1 MKNKIF
7 NKELLK
13 DYGVSLLAGSLTA
26 FGLHYFSQQSGF
38 VPGGISGLAFILS
51 WFTPNLSGASGI
63 FMLLFN
69 MPFIIL
75 VSIFVEKKLGFN
87 LAFYITIQSGGLIL
101 LGEVIPKVYF
111 PVDDGNIIFA
121 CIGSGVIT
129 GLGYGLQIRVN
140 GAAGG
145 TYSISALI
153 KHWHPTA
160 NIAWL
165 SYAMDC
171 SVVFLVFFLR
181 MLPGVNIPESSIAY
195 NPEATVATIATI
207 INLFLANFVV
217 DYCLQGAKSGYKFEI
232 ITDSPEELAT
242 DIMTELKHGVTELNV
257 QGMYTHSNRYM
268 IVCIIRK
275 RELSKMMKIV
285 KRYKGTFSSFSQ
297 VNEVIGLF
305 KK

>member
-1 MKNKIF
+1 MNKKITL
-7 NKELLK
+7 NELLK
-13 DYGVSLLAGSLTA
+13 DYGISLLAGCLTA
-26 FGLHYFSQQSGF
+26 FGLHYFSQHSGF

-51 WFTPNLSGASGI
+51 WFTPKISGASGI

-69 MPFIIL
+69 MPFVIL

-87 LAFYITIQSGGLIL
+87 LAFYILIQSGGLIVL
-101 LGEVIPKVYF
+101 EGIMPMVYF

-140 GAAGG
+140 GSAGG
-145 TYSISALI
+145 TYAISALI

-171 SVVFLVFFLR
+171 SVVFLVYFLR
-181 MLPGVNIPESSIAY
+181 KLPGIEIPVAETAY

-217 DYCLQGAKSGYKFEI
+217 DYCLQGSKSGYKFEI
-232 ITDSPEELAT
+232 ITDNPEEIAS
-242 DIMTELKHGVTELNV
+242 DIMSTLMHGVTEMNV
-257 QGMYTHSNRYM
+257 QGMYTHSNKYM

-275 RELSKMMKIV
+275 RELSKMMKIL
-285 KRYKGTFSSFSQ
+285 KKYNGTFASFSK